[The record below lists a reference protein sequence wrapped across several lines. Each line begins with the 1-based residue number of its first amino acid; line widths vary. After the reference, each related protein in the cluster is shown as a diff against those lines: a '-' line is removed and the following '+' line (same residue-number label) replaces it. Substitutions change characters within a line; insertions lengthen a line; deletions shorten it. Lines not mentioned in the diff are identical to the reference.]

1 MDRAQLL
8 EFTHAPDLF
17 RAPEIYGA
25 ILLLVLAYCKKKFEI
40 DTNKL
45 IFAASFALVPFLIFN
60 QQVITGRSLQP
71 FHYAQFVTNYWVVL
85 GAFLTIGLI
94 QHAVPARVLRYA
106 GSAAIFFGIMLG
118 VRAAILTVPMNSQL
132 DEGRA
137 IALSLR
143 SENNQGLVLATNL
156 LLANAVATTSKNPV
170 LWARHLY
177 TFANV
182 NLAEQKNRF
191 YQYLYY
197 VGVDES
203 EFKQS
208 LRDDFITRWEVFGAE
223 RANPVLAQ
231 NHHPVTEE
239 EITAAANE
247 YAAYIKSF
255 NESVA
260 AKLPLT
266 YAVATVNA
274 DLTNLDKWYER
285 TVVDRKSNLLLY
297 RLKPRANPR

>member
-1 MDRAQLL
+1 
-8 EFTHAPDLF
+8 
-17 RAPEIYGA
+17 
-25 ILLLVLAYCKKKFEI
+25 
-40 DTNKL
+40 
-45 IFAASFALVPFLIFN
+45 
-60 QQVITGRSLQP
+60 
-71 FHYAQFVTNYWVVL
+71 
-85 GAFLTIGLI
+85 
-94 QHAVPARVLRYA
+94 
-106 GSAAIFFGIMLG
+106 
-118 VRAAILTVPMNSQL
+118 MNSQL

-208 LRDDFITRWEVFGAE
+208 LRDDFIARWEVFGAE

-231 NHHPVTEE
+231 NHQPVTEE

-285 TVVDRKSNLLLY
+285 TLVDRKSNLLLY
-297 RLKPRANPR
+297 RLKPRATPR